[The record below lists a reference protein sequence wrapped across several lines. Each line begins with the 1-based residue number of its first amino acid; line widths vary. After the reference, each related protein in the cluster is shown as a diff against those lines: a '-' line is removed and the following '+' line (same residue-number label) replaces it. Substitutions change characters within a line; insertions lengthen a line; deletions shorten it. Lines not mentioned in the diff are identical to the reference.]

1 MESIKAHLYATK
13 TAAMQAVESINLG
26 ENIPQPNSTTQTYC
40 EPIEV
45 IEGWVIV
52 QDEITVKYLGEGVDV
67 TLIQTE
73 I

>member
-1 MESIKAHLYATK
+1 MESIKAHLYGTK
-13 TAAMQAVESINLG
+13 AAANNAVKLINQG

-45 IEGWVIV
+45 VEGWAIV
-52 QDEITVKYLGEGVDV
+52 QDDVTFKYLGEGVDV

>member
-1 MESIKAHLYATK
+1 MQSIKAHLYATK
-13 TAAMQAVESINLG
+13 TAAIQAVESINLSEG
-26 ENIPQPNSTTQTYC
+26 IPDNGNITRTYC

-45 IEGWVIV
+45 VEGWAIV
-52 QDEITVKYLGEGVDV
+52 QDDVTFKYLGEGENV

>member
-13 TAAMQAVESINLG
+13 AAANNAVKLINQG
-26 ENIPQPNSTTQTYC
+26 ENIPQLNSTTQTYC

-45 IEGWVIV
+45 IEGWAIV
-52 QDEITVKYLGEGVDV
+52 QDDVTLKYLGEGENV

>member
-1 MESIKAHLYATK
+1 MQSIKAHLYATK
-13 TAAMQAVESINLG
+13 AAANNAVKLINQG

-45 IEGWVIV
+45 VEGWAIV
-52 QDEITVKYLGEGVDV
+52 QDDVTVKYLGEGVNV

>member
-13 TAAMQAVESINLG
+13 AAANNAVKSINLG

-45 IEGWVIV
+45 VEGWAIV
-52 QDEITVKYLGEGVDV
+52 QDDITVKYLGEGVNV

>member
-13 TAAMQAVESINLG
+13 APAKQAVKSINLG
-26 ENIPQPNSTTQTYC
+26 ENMPQPNSTTQTYC
-40 EPIEV
+40 ESIEV
-45 IEGWVIV
+45 VEGWAIV
-52 QDEITVKYLGEGVDV
+52 QDEITVKYLGEGENV